1 MDPYKTPSAD
11 AAKATPSPLKSIIL
25 YWEKMRLIYNAI
37 LGGIGILTI
46 LLTDM
51 LSYYHIIG
59 LIFGAIMYGIAANLL
74 YSLGPYLNLVGVT
87 IFEMNATP
95 WKPLFYLG
103 LIFSAV
109 LTFVLC
115 WASSLPLI

>member
-1 MDPYKTPSAD
+1 MNPYKAPSAD
-11 AAKATPSPLKSIIL
+11 ANEAQPSPLKSIVL
-25 YWEKMRLIYNAI
+25 YWEKMRLLYNVI

-51 LSYYHIIG
+51 LNYWPIAG
-59 LIFGAIMYGIAANLL
+59 LLGGAIIYGIAANLV
-74 YSLGPYLNLVGVT
+74 YSLGPYLNIVGVT
-87 IFEMNATP
+87 IFEMNTAP
-95 WKPLFYLG
+95 WRPLFYLG